1 MKTFLQLI
9 YSPAKGL
16 ELDATRG
23 PLQPSRRRFRPAL
36 PRLSPAAELRGHVVT
51 PQLRR
56 APPNAVRSGE
66 RRRRADRG
74 PRSSR
79 PPLLPP
85 EGKRRVRNG
94 ANGSLPCSPLPAYGA
109 ELPAPAAQ
117 RAAERG
123 ARRRGRD
130 GGGAAVRLKLRAPHL
145 RGACGGRRRC
155 RVAVVLSAVCR
166 LSVGSSEEAG
176 DRRYS

>member
-16 ELDATRG
+16 ELDAPRG

-66 RRRRADRG
+66 RRRGADRG

-79 PPLLPP
+79 PPLLPL

-94 ANGSLPCSPLPAYGA
+94 ANGSLPCSPLPAHGA
-109 ELPAPAAQ
+109 ELPAPAA
-117 RAAERG
+117 
-123 ARRRGRD
+123 RRRSRGRD

-155 RVAVVLSAVCR
+155 GVAVFLSAVCR
-166 LSVGSSEEAG
+166 LLRGSRGS
-176 DRRYS
+176 